1 MTTRRAV
8 PVFLTL
14 LMMLV
19 MGSLSFGRTSPAQ
32 ANTPRTVMVH
42 LFEWKWTDIAQE
54 CETFLGPKG
63 FAAVQVSPPNEH
75 TIIGGHP
82 WYQRYQPVSYE
93 LESRGGNRAEFI
105 DMVNRCSAV
114 NVDIYVDA
122 VINHMAADSTTG
134 QTSGN
139 NTFNPGTFSYPG
151 VPYGFNDFH
160 HCGRN
165 GNNEIQNY
173 GDRYEVQ
180 NCNLVGLPDL
190 NTGNSYVQGRIV
202 AYMNDLIN
210 IGVAGFRL
218 DASKHMASSDIAAIV
233 NQLNG
238 NPYIFQEVIDLGG
251 EAVSANEYFGNGDV
265 TEFKYSAEIGRVF
278 KNGQLSWLEQFGPA
292 WGFMGSGEAVVFTD
306 NHDNQRGHGA
316 GGSNI
321 LTFQDGGTYDLANV
335 FMLGW
340 PYGYPKLMSSY
351 EFNSDSQGP
360 PSNANGQTNDIY
372 SNGTPN
378 CFNEWKC
385 EHRWLPIA
393 NMVEFRNVTSANF
406 FTTDWWTNGN
416 DRIAFG
422 RGDLGFVAINRQG
435 GSFNRTYQTSMAAG
449 DYCNVTDG
457 EPTSNGCSGSTITVN
472 GSGQATID
480 LAGMSAAAIH
490 VGAMAGS
497 NGSSGGGSGT
507 SAVDFNVNRSTN
519 WGQDVYVVGN
529 VPELGNW
536 NPANAIPL
544 SAANYPVWSGS
555 IAFPAN
561 TTIEYKYIIKEGSNV
576 IWENGGNRT
585 LTTPSSGSTTTSD
598 SWQY

>member
-1 MTTRRAV
+1 MSTRKKS
-8 PVFLTL
+8 TL
-14 LMMLV
+14 IALFAALLLPILFA
-19 MGSLSFGRTSPAQ
+19 SAFFRPQPAS

-75 TIIGGHP
+75 AIVGNHY

-93 LESRGGNRAEFI
+93 LNSRSGNRAEFI
-105 DMVNRCSAV
+105 DMVQRCGAV
-114 NVDIYVDA
+114 DVDIYVDA
-122 VINHMAADSTTG
+122 VINHMAADATSG

-139 NTFNPGTFSYPG
+139 NSFNPAQFSYPG
-151 VPYGFNDFH
+151 VAYGYNDFH

-165 GNNEIQNY
+165 GNDEIQNY

-180 NCNLVGLPDL
+180 TCSLVGLPDL
-190 NTGNSYVQGRIV
+190 NTGSSYVQGQIV

-218 DASKHMASSDIAAIV
+218 DASKHMATGDINAIIS
-233 NQLNG
+233 QLNG

-251 EAVSANEYFGNGDV
+251 EAIGASEYFQNGDV

-278 KNGQLSWLEQFGPA
+278 KDGQLSWLEQYGEA
-292 WGFMGSGEAVVFTD
+292 WGFMSSSDAVVFTD
-306 NHDNQRGHGA
+306 NHDNQRGHG
-316 GGSNI
+316 GGGNTV
-321 LTFQDGGTYDLANV
+321 TFQDGTVYDLANV

-340 PYGYPKLMSSY
+340 PYGYPKVMSSY
-351 EFNSDSQGP
+351 DFNSDSQGP
-360 PSNANGQTNDIY
+360 PSNGSGQTNDIY

-393 NMVEFRNVTSANF
+393 NMVEFRNVTSSNF

-422 RGDLGFVAINRQG
+422 RGDLGFVAINREG
-435 GSFNRTYQTSMAAG
+435 GSFSRTYQTSMAAG
-449 DYCNVTDG
+449 DYCNIIDG
-457 EPTSNGCSGSTITVN
+457 EPTSNGCSGSTITVDGN
-472 GSGQATID
+472 GQATIS
-480 LAGMSAAAIH
+480 LGGMSAAAIH
-490 VGAMAGS
+490 VGAMAGG
-497 NGSSGGGSGT
+497 NNGGGGGT
-507 SAVDFNVNRSTN
+507 STVTFNVNRSTYF
-519 WGQDVYVVGN
+519 GQNVFVVGN

-536 NPANAIPL
+536 NPSNAVPL
-544 SAANYPVWSGS
+544 GTANYPIWDGS
-555 IAFPAN
+555 VTFPAN
-561 TTIEYKYIIKEGSNV
+561 TTVEYKYIIIENGTV

-585 LTTPSSGSTTTSD
+585 LTTPNSGTISTSD